1 MRTLIAFFIRR
12 FVMAIAIF
20 GAVALFGVVSL
31 LSRGIAF
38 FPELALP
45 VITVTTVYPGAS
57 PEEIS
62 RDISQVIEDELVT
75 IPDVQGVSS
84 YNFDSLSLVFAEFDL
99 SVDESQA
106 AVNVDQKV
114 SRILN
119 RLPTEAET
127 PSIDKFDPADAPILS
142 FVVLAPGED
151 RLNVQDYVADTLKPL
166 LLQVDDVAQVT
177 LVGETERE
185 VAVYLQP
192 DGLERYNL
200 SALSVANA
208 LQRAASSLPAGDVT
222 IAGRRSLIAS
232 QNGFNSAQDVSDALI
247 DSQRGLRVSDVAVVR
262 ESHEDITSYTRFNGE
277 SALLVEVRQTS
288 GSNSVAVAQSV
299 RQTLEDITLPAN
311 YRTEIILDAASF
323 TASAVASTGLSVLQ
337 AVIAVALVT
346 LLFLGRLGST
356 FSVALAIPLS
366 MSGALIFMQLWG
378 LDFNL
383 MTLVALTV
391 AVGLVVD
398 DSTVIAENTE
408 KRLNQGLQP
417 REAALEG
424 ASEVATAVL
433 ASTLALLAVFIPI
446 SLLPGIVGQFFANF
460 GLVMSATIVTSY
472 LEAMFFLP
480 VRMAYLPNPLPP
492 SWREVAVAL
501 GRFVADVRWG
511 LRWYVRPLFVV
522 VLLAVAGG
530 VWWRL
535 RVLLPLGLAVVLAL
549 ALALLLPVGVA
560 LLRYVGR
567 LVLMSLGA
575 VARSVHLVIDGGMK
589 RLARAYGRA
598 VAVALAHSTW
608 VLLAALVLLATVAI
622 AAQQVR
628 FSFVAKYDSEVL
640 DVTLDLPAGTGLKVT
655 DALSGRL
662 EAALLAHPDVRD
674 VMTVVG
680 AGDFVGQ
687 ASSERAVFTVLMTPK
702 NARDASV
709 HELAPRFK
717 DELSAFISDVPEAE
731 LRVSAG
737 DSTGGSTSDA
747 VADVFRQTIY
757 SNDLARVR
765 RVEPELFAFL
775 ADNPYLRNVTSDLGN
790 AINERAF
797 VIDQANLV
805 GTGVAVADISAL
817 LRLYNV
823 GSSVGRIEASSRID
837 ASSGDVDDVD
847 DIGDV
852 ASPYQDAEVVLAI
865 DPALLSDEQ
874 GLLSLPVFAP
884 ALNTTLPL
892 GTFGH
897 FESRLALSQVNRV
910 NQQFSVNFEAELT
923 ADAPSTLALQAEV
936 RQNARAAGLINDDL
950 RMADPPGIN
959 PVAEL
964 ALYAPIAMA
973 IALLLNYLVIASQFN
988 SFRFPL
994 YLLLTVPLGLIGAL
1008 WILVITNT
1016 ELTVFGVLGVV
1027 MLVGLV
1033 SKNAILLLEVV
1044 LTTLAQAQTTQ
1055 TTQTST
1061 DVATDTSTQ
1070 LSVKDALIDAA
1081 TSRLRPIIMTTLT
1094 VIIIGIPMVTSRGAG
1109 AELLFALGWVIIGG
1123 VTVAATLT
1131 LFVVPAAFYRF
1142 ERGRY
1147 GEKPSET
1154 TEKGGLRR
1162 WWGQI
1167 AKPS

>member
-1 MRTLIAFFIRR
+1 MRTLIQFFIRR

-20 GAVALFGVVSL
+20 GAVALFGGVSL

-84 YNFDSLSLVFAEFDL
+84 YNFDSLSLVFAEFDM

-119 RLPTEAET
+119 RLPAEAET

-208 LQRAASSLPAGDVT
+208 MQRAASSLPAGDVT

-299 RQTLEDITLPAN
+299 RQTLEDMTLPAN

-492 SWREVAVAL
+492 SWREVAAAF

-511 LRWYVRPLFVV
+511 LRWYVRPALII
-522 VLLAVAGG
+522 VLVAVTGVLWWRLSMLVPVGLAVA
-530 VWWRL
+530 
-535 RVLLPLGLAVVLAL
+535 LAVGV
-549 ALALLLPVGVA
+549 ALLLPVGVA

-575 VARSVHLVIDGGMK
+575 VARSLHLVIDGGMK

-598 VAVALAHSTW
+598 VAVALEHSTW
-608 VLLAALVLLATVAI
+608 VLLAALVLLATVGI

-628 FSFVAKYDSEVL
+628 FSFIAKYDSEVL

-765 RVEPELFAFL
+765 RAEPELFAFL
-775 ADNPYLRNVTSDLGN
+775 AANPHLRNVTSDLGN
-790 AINERAF
+790 AMNERAF
-797 VIDQANLV
+797 VIDQANLI
-805 GTGVAVADISAL
+805 GTGITVADVSAL

-823 GSSVGRIEASSRID
+823 GSSVGRIEAR
-837 ASSGDVDDVD
+837 SGDAGDSGGSG
-847 DIGDV
+847 DI

-884 ALNTTLPL
+884 ALSTTLPL
-892 GTFGH
+892 GTLGH
-897 FESRLALSQVNRV
+897 FESRLVLSQVNRV
-910 NQQFSVNFEAELT
+910 NQQFSVNFEAEPS

-936 RQNARAAGLINDDL
+936 RQNARAAGLIDDDL
-950 RMADPPGIN
+950 RMTDPPGIN

-1044 LTTLAQAQTTQ
+1044 LTTLAQAQTTE
-1055 TTQTST
+1055 TST
-1061 DVATDTSTQ
+1061 ETSTGVSTQ

-1147 GEKPSET
+1147 GEQLEP
-1154 TEKGGLRR
+1154 LAQRPRRR
-1162 WWGQI
+1162 WGRA
-1167 AKPS
+1167 AKSS